1 MKHRKISIE
10 VAPLSQLFSLSK
22 DDFADLKQFHRYKK
36 QQIDQYR
43 NQLLSVY
50 FQKNIS
56 NTDIQRTEYGKPFL
70 VDDPGLVFN
79 HSHSQQNYAIAMSTH
94 IQDLGI
100 DLEDLDRQVR
110 FEALAKHAFH
120 PNEWQRWQQLD
131 CDPEYWFKVWT
142 TKEAVLKAAGVG
154 IALDL
159 NSLNTQVHPIH
170 NGGMCSHPQLGSF
183 SYQNFIL
190 NNSIMLTVAWRA
202 EPSCRGFQ
210 LPSIQIIQH

>member
-22 DDFADLKQFHRYKK
+22 ADFPNLKQFHRYKK

-56 NTDIQRTEYGKPFL
+56 DTDIQRTEYGKPFL

-142 TKEAVLKAAGVG
+142 TKEAVLKAVG
-154 IALDL
+154 LGIRI
-159 NSLNTQVHPIH
+159 SLNTLDTQVHPLH
-170 NGGMCSHPQLGSF
+170 HGGRCSHPEIGIF
-183 SYQNFIL
+183 AYQNYHVGTA
-190 NNSIMLTVAWRA
+190 MLTVAWRS
-202 EPSCRGFQ
+202 EDSCKGFAFPDIQ
-210 LPSIQIIQH
+210 LQQR